1 VIATRRLLR
10 WLAVPETNEIEAP
23 IRRAV
28 DGGDVAGATTLAIRT
43 YGAEV
48 YGFVVALARDE
59 AAAADAFSLACERLW
74 KTLARFEW
82 RCSLRAWCYR
92 LARNA
97 LVDVRRGAREAI
109 PLSAVSEVADH
120 VRSQTA
126 TFLRTETR
134 SELYRL
140 RATLP
145 PEDQELLVLRVD
157 RDMAWDDLAR
167 VFLGDGEAL
176 DDAAIA
182 RESAR
187 LRKRF
192 QLVRER
198 FVAMAR
204 AARRDEP
211 T

>member
-1 VIATRRLLR
+1 M
-10 WLAVPETNEIEAP
+10 PEQQQIDDVEAP
-23 IRRAV
+23 IRRAA
-28 DGGDVAGATTLAIRT
+28 DAGDLAGATTLAIRT

-48 YGFVVALARDE
+48 YGFLVALAHDD

-74 KTLARFEW
+74 QTLARFEW

-97 LVDVRRGAREAI
+97 LVDIRRGRRETV
-109 PLSAVSEVADH
+109 PLSAISEVAAH
-120 VRSQTA
+120 VRTQTA
-126 TFLRTETR
+126 TFLKSETK
-134 SELYRL
+134 SELHRL

-157 RDMAWDDLAR
+157 RDLAWDDLSR
-167 VFLGDGEAL
+167 VFLGDREAL
-176 DDAAIA
+176 DDAEIA

-192 QLVRER
+192 QLVKQR
-198 FVAMAR
+198 FVALAR
-204 AARRDEP
+204 AGRGDAD
-211 T
+211 